1 MQGKPEE
8 KAPAK
13 DYSVP
18 SIFLFEGKLLRRFPA
33 KEEVM
38 ASKSKTFIWIDKI
51 EGVSRARVVGG
62 LNLGTKYEVMG
73 DMETATSYEIAG
85 NTILLKNEVNAF
97 IQDPKPKA
105 NPKSRRKRG
114 F

>member
-1 MQGKPEE
+1 MEGKAEE

-13 DYSVP
+13 GYSVP
-18 SIFLFEGKLLRRFPA
+18 SVFLFEGKLLRRFPA

-38 ASKSKTFIWIDKI
+38 ASKSKQFIWIDKV
-51 EGVSRARVVGG
+51 EGVSKARVVGG
-62 LNLGTKYEVMG
+62 LNLGIKYEIMG
-73 DMETATSYEIAG
+73 DMETATSYEITG

-97 IQDPKPKA
+97 IQDSSSKT
-105 NPKSRRKRG
+105 KSRRKRG